1 MQVSANGIISFND
14 SFTSVIP
21 LPFPLS
27 SNAELIAPYW
37 AHADITS
44 AGTVFYRETN
54 DTDVLNRASND
65 VRFFSEFSSF
75 SATTVFIVTW
85 EGISYNFGGTD
96 RVRFLC
102 VSQLCTMYIHCMH
115 MYNDNDV

>member
-14 SFTSVIP
+14 PFTSVVP
-21 LPFPLS
+21 SLFPLS
-27 SNAELIAPYW
+27 SSDAELIAPYW

-54 DTDVLNRASND
+54 DTDVLARVNND
-65 VRFFSEFSSF
+65 VRLLSEFSSF

-85 EGISYNFGGTD
+85 EGIGYNFGGTD
-96 RVRFLC
+96 RVRCLC
-102 VSQLCTMYIHCMH
+102 V
-115 MYNDNDV
+115 